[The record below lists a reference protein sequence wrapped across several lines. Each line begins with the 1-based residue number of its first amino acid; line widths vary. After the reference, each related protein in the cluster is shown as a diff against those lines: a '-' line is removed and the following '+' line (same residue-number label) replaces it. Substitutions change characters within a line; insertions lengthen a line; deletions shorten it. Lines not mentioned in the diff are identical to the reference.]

1 MMRPSSGDSISGHCD
16 RRSPKVKGSQPSHGA
31 AQGLSLRCEH
41 EESIVPDVGAAIVP
55 VTPFQQNCT
64 LLWCEK
70 TRKAAV
76 IDPGGDLEHIRQA
89 IAGSGVSVEKIIL
102 THGHIDH
109 AGGAADLR
117 DELGVPVE
125 GPHEADRFL
134 LDALPQTGAQYGFA
148 GVRAVT
154 PDRWLNEGDAVTIGD
169 LTLNVLH
176 CPGHSPGSV
185 VLVSPEQRFAIVGDV
200 LFQGSVGRVDLPGG
214 DGKAL
219 IRSINDKLLPL
230 GDDITFI
237 CGHGPMSTF
246 GRERETN
253 PFLQG
258 EGLL

>member
-1 MMRPSSGDSISGHCD
+1 
-16 RRSPKVKGSQPSHGA
+16 
-31 AQGLSLRCEH
+31 L
-41 EESIVPDVGAAIVP
+41 PDVRAAIIP

-70 TRKAAV
+70 TKKAAV
-76 IDPGGDLEHIRQA
+76 VDPGGDLDNIREA
-89 IAGSGVSVEKIIL
+89 IAQSGVTVEKIIL

-109 AGGAADLR
+109 AGGAAELR
-117 DELGVPVE
+117 EDLGVTIE

-134 LDALPQTGAQYGFA
+134 LERLAEQGQAYGFPA
-148 GVRAVT
+148 RAVT
-154 PDRWLNEGDAVTIGD
+154 PDRWLNEGDTVTIGD

-176 CPGHSPGSV
+176 CPGHSPGSI
-185 VLVSPEQRFAIVGDV
+185 VLVSKDQRFALVGDV

-219 IRSINDKLLPL
+219 IRSIKDKLLPL

-237 CGHGPMSTF
+237 CGHGPMSTI
-246 GRERETN
+246 GQERQSN

-258 EGLL
+258 EGML

>member
-1 MMRPSSGDSISGHCD
+1 MSAALMSHSDHRKDS
-16 RRSPKVKGSQPSHGA
+16 R
-31 AQGLSLRCEH
+31 
-41 EESIVPDVGAAIVP
+41 VPDVRAAIIP

-70 TRKAAV
+70 TKKAAV
-76 IDPGGDLEHIRQA
+76 VDPGGDLDNIREA
-89 IAGSGVSVEKIIL
+89 IAQSGVTVEKIIL

-109 AGGAADLR
+109 AGGAAELR
-117 DELGVPVE
+117 EDFGVPIE

-134 LDALPQTGAQYGFA
+134 LDRLAEQGQAYGFPA
-148 GVRAVT
+148 RAVT
-154 PDRWLNEGDAVTIGD
+154 PDRWLNEGDTVTVGD
-169 LTLNVLH
+169 LTLDVLH

-185 VLVSPEQRFAIVGDV
+185 VLVSKDQRFALVGDV

-219 IRSINDKLLPL
+219 IGSIKDKLLPL

-237 CGHGPMSTF
+237 CGHGPMSTI
-246 GRERETN
+246 GQERQSN

-258 EGLL
+258 EGML